1 METLEEAK
9 ETIEIYKDVYFMLG
23 TEKAN
28 KILSILTIIFTLSI
42 PVTVISSFYEMNISI
57 PGIIEAPPTFLG
69 PYTSMIFVIIISLIP
84 SSLMYWYFR
93 RAGWMRFDYPK
104 LSFCKDTIPNLTD
117 WYQNNRRK
125 KPELQQTINSQIVRW

>member
-1 METLEEAK
+1 
-9 ETIEIYKDVYFMLG
+9 MLG

-69 PYTSMIFVIIISLIP
+69 PYTSMIL
-84 SSLMYWYFR
+84 Y
-93 RAGWMRFDYPK
+93 
-104 LSFCKDTIPNLTD
+104 
-117 WYQNNRRK
+117 
-125 KPELQQTINSQIVRW
+125 